1 MASLLV
7 FATSSPFA
15 EQAAGPNLT
24 LIVSNPPFFPLS
36 QGLNHAF
43 LVKLDKGNFF
53 ISKVQMENVIMWN

>member
-15 EQAAGPNLT
+15 EQAASPNLT